1 MVKINIETS
10 IGFMDGLR
18 QRGIRYSM
26 TGARDGS
33 DGTGDCSGTIVRS
46 VEKAGASKPAWLY
59 NTDSMHVWLVQNGYK
74 LIADNKEWTAKRGD
88 IVIFGGKR
96 DENGNFGG
104 SGGAAGHVVEFISN
118 TQIIHCTYKNPQ
130 MNGVYIDN
138 EATTCPYFMGWYV
151 YRNDNIDTSKPIEV
165 PNTERPDKVGWYM
178 EEGTFHSYL
187 NNDEPIAILD
197 KAVDGKVI
205 GWLPQGKKA
214 KYDQFT
220 HKGGYVWI
228 RQPRADGSFGFLATG
243 KSDGKKRLDYWG
255 DFK

>member
-59 NTDSMHVWLVQNGYK
+59 NTDSMHAWLVQNGYK

-96 DENGNFGG
+96 DANGNFGG

-151 YRNDNIDTSKPIEV
+151 YRNDNTDTSKPIEV

-205 GWLPQGKKA
+205 GWLEQGKKA

>member
-46 VEKAGASKPAWLY
+46 IEKAGASKPAWLY
-59 NTDSMHVWLVQNGYK
+59 NTDSMHAWLVRNGYK
-74 LIADNKEWTAKRGD
+74 LIADNKSWTAKRGD
-88 IVIFGGKR
+88 IVIFGKKGA
-96 DENGNFGG
+96 

-130 MNGVYIDN
+130 MNGVYVDN

>member
-59 NTDSMHVWLVQNGYK
+59 NTDSMHAWLIQNGYK

-96 DENGNFGG
+96 DANGNFGG

>member
-59 NTDSMHVWLVQNGYK
+59 NTDSMHAWLVQNGYK

-96 DENGNFGG
+96 DANGNFGG

-130 MNGVYIDN
+130 MNGVYVDN

>member
-59 NTDSMHVWLVQNGYK
+59 NTDSMHAWLVQNGYK

-96 DENGNFGG
+96 DANGNFGG

-178 EEGTFHSYL
+178 EEGTFRSYL

>member
-26 TGARDGS
+26 TGSRDGS

-59 NTDSMHVWLVQNGYK
+59 NTDSMHAWLVQNGYK

-88 IVIFGGKR
+88 IVIFGKKGA
-96 DENGNFGG
+96 

>member
-26 TGARDGS
+26 TGNRDGS

-59 NTDSMHVWLVQNGYK
+59 NTDSMHAWLVQNGYK

-96 DENGNFGG
+96 DANGNFGG
-104 SGGAAGHVVEFISN
+104 SGGAAGHVVEHISQY
-118 TQIIHCTYKNPQ
+118 QIIHCTYKNPS
-130 MNGVYIDN
+130 MNGVYVDN
-138 EATTCPYFMGWYV
+138 SETTSPYFMGWYV

-178 EEGTFHSYL
+178 EKGTFKS
-187 NNDEPIAILD
+187 NAGNQNIAILD
-197 KAVDGKVI
+197 KAVDGKVL
-205 GWLPQGKKA
+205 GWIKPGQEV

-220 HKGGYVWI
+220 HKGGYVWV
-228 RQPRADGSFGFLATG
+228 RQPRANGTYGFVAIG
-243 KSDGKKRLDYWG
+243 KSNGKKKTESWG
-255 DFK
+255 PCY

>member
-59 NTDSMHVWLVQNGYK
+59 NTDSMHAWLVQNGYK

-96 DENGNFGG
+96 DANGNFGG

>member
-18 QRGIRYSM
+18 QLGIRYSM

-59 NTDSMHVWLVQNGYK
+59 NTDSMHAWLVQNGYK
-74 LIADNKEWTAKRGD
+74 LIADNKSWTAKRGD

-96 DENGNFGG
+96 DANGNFGG

-130 MNGVYIDN
+130 MNGVYVDN